1 LAAAVP
7 AGAAVNAELTRYPYL
22 TDSVQR
28 SITVNWASTRA
39 QSTGSVQFGP
49 EGDCQASSK
58 TASKTQI
65 TVNGVPEYQW
75 RASIPVVPD
84 TRYCYRVRLG
94 AADLLGSD
102 PAPVFTSQVASGSTT
117 PFSFAVFGDWGQA
130 YATAPGQP
138 NANPDQANVLSQ
150 IAQSG
155 ARFAVM
161 TGDTAYP
168 NGSQTNYGDL
178 QQTGAD
184 VSAVFGPAF
193 WSIPGR
199 SIPVFNVTGNHG
211 LFAGAT
217 QMTNWPEGNAA
228 RTSAGRYRTDNY
240 PSVAGATGGRYPSFW
255 YAFDAGPAR
264 FYVLTAAWA
273 DGNGGTNGVYAAD
286 AAAHWAPGKAE
297 YDWLAHDLQTH
308 PGGLKFAFW
317 HYPLYADTTGARSDT
332 SLQGGPGTLQGL
344 LDANHV
350 NIAFNGHAHGY
361 QRNRPDPAGLVSYVF
376 GNGGADLGP
385 ISSCSV
391 FDLYAIGKHGTHC
404 GLAPPNLTDDHVFG
418 FAKVTVDGQ
427 HVTVTPTDE
436 LGRTYDPQTYPPGP
450 DSSPPGPTPAPAK
463 PRHAASCART
473 VRGKRRADHLRG
485 TRVSDRLVGMGGN
498 DVIDGFGGN
507 DCLLGMSGRDLLRGG
522 RGDDWLSGGSGA
534 DRLFGGRGAD
544 RLVGGA
550 GADRL
555 DGGPG
560 RDVLRGQGGRDVID
574 ARDGVRDR
582 VDCGRG
588 HDVARVDRH
597 DVVHACER
605 VVRRRA

>member
-1 LAAAVP
+1 MVGWALAAAVP

-436 LGRTYDPQTYPPGP
+436 LGRTYDPQTYTFTTSTDDVAPGVP
-450 DSSPPGPTPAPAK
+450 QHVAATAPTSTQVQLSWDASS
-463 PRHAASCART
+463 
-473 VRGKRRADHLRG
+473 DN
-485 TRVSDRLVGMGGN
+485 VGVTGYRIYR
-498 DVIDGFGGN
+498 DDQF
-507 DCLLGMSGRDLLRGG
+507 LSTMSGTGT
-522 RGDDWLSGGSGA
+522 SY
-534 DRLFGGRGAD
+534 
-544 RLVGGA
+544 V
-550 GADRL
+550 
-555 DGGPG
+555 DGTVAPG
-560 RDVLRGQGGRDVID
+560 TSY
-574 ARDGVRDR
+574 
-582 VDCGRG
+582 
-588 HDVARVDRH
+588 
-597 DVVHACER
+597 EY
-605 VVRRRA
+605 